1 MLNEMTTI
9 EVNETWELVEAS
21 ANYCSINLKWVFKMK
36 KDTTGNITKHKV
48 QLVAKSYVHQQ
59 HGVDF
64 DEVFALMA

>member
-1 MLNEMTTI
+1 
-9 EVNETWELVEAS
+9 
-21 ANYCSINLKWVFKMK
+21 
-36 KDTTGNITKHKV
+36 V